1 MSRRNTTS
9 DRGLHCPP
17 RQVQLPSTRELKEKR
32 FTQVGKGVAPW
43 KAHKNGRGSKQG
55 LWMGSTENT
64 NVRSKFA
71 LQSEVL
77 SLLLSQLD
85 RECCCSVIQGR
96 AVYILCRRV
105 CLHVVIH
112 RCQCPQASTAAYVC
126 VCVHTGVQ
134 RSWYSLAKFWHGGR
148 WPPST

>member
-1 MSRRNTTS
+1 M
-9 DRGLHCPP
+9 
-17 RQVQLPSTRELKEKR
+17 QLPSTRELKEKR

-77 SLLLSQLD
+77 SLLLSQLENAVAQLSKEEQCTSSVD
-85 RECCCSVIQGR
+85 ECV
-96 AVYILCRRV
+96 
-105 CLHVVIH
+105 
-112 RCQCPQASTAAYVC
+112 
-126 VCVHTGVQ
+126 
-134 RSWYSLAKFWHGGR
+134 FM
-148 WPPST
+148 